1 MREKIVRTAEAV
13 KCMEKYLKT
22 VLQEKKL
29 WENTYVKKQIDKRER
44 GELFDISDHIRGMVY
59 AMLSSGI
66 SWERVEKYIDNDS
79 GKILPIEKIF
89 HDFDIDFLLSCSAEK
104 LKEDIKEIKLASL
117 STNKQIEALIS
128 NNIHLLK
135 HWENLYQNIDT
146 FYQQL
151 IEEDASYK
159 TLIKTLSQSGSEN
172 KMKEMS
178 EALTAEYL
186 RNVGYDLAKPDRHI
200 RRILGNDILA
210 CSEQKTV
217 SVFKAMDIIKE
228 IADLLEEHVAYIDYI
243 LWSYCATGYG
253 EICTSKH
260 PMCCQCVIRK
270 YCRQGQEKPCQKME
284 R

>member
-1 MREKIVRTAEAV
+1 MREEIIRTAEAV
-13 KCMEKYLKT
+13 KCMEEYLKT
-22 VLQEKKL
+22 VLQGKKL
-29 WENTYVKKQIDKRER
+29 WENTYVKKQIDKKER
-44 GELFDISDHIRGMVY
+44 GESFDTSDHIRGMVY

-66 SWERVEKYIDNDS
+66 SWERVEKYIDDDS

-89 HDFDIDFLLSCSAEK
+89 HDFEIDFLLSCSAEK
-104 LKEDIKEIKLASL
+104 LKEDIKEKKLASL
-117 STNKQIEALIS
+117 STNKQMEALIS

-135 HWENLYQNIDT
+135 HWENLYENVDT
-146 FYQQL
+146 FYQRL
-151 IEEDASYK
+151 IEEDSSYK
-159 TLIKTLSQSGSEN
+159 TLIKTLSQSDSEN

-210 CSEQKTV
+210 CSDQKTI
-217 SVFKAMDIIKE
+217 SVFEAMDIIKE
-228 IADLLEEHVAYIDYI
+228 IADLLEKHVAYVDYI

-253 EICTSKH
+253 EICTSKR
-260 PMCCQCVIRK
+260 PKCCQCVIRK